1 MSSRQIVVVQMYL
14 FNAVGFE
21 IRDRFGSLNF
31 LRCRE
36 GEEDGELLPSGTA
49 RVEEV
54 QEFSPNSRDRD

>member
-1 MSSRQIVVVQMYL
+1 MSSRQIVVVQMYF

-36 GEEDGELLPSGTA
+36 REEDEELFPSGTA
-49 RVEEV
+49 SVEEV
-54 QEFSPNSRDRD
+54 QEFSPSFRDRD